1 MPSTAGNK
9 RQPEAIIISDTGL
22 SARGKVGGEEI
33 DAVTFENGQAEP
45 MNREGMTKYVSAE
58 MCHTINDHWG
68 YGSGDVNYKSPRE
81 QIGRAHV

>member
-33 DAVTFENGQAEP
+33 DAVTFENGQAE
-45 MNREGMTKYVSAE
+45 
-58 MCHTINDHWG
+58 
-68 YGSGDVNYKSPRE
+68 
-81 QIGRAHV
+81 IGRASWSL